1 VSSILEV
8 LRDDCYKIG
17 PLQAIQYDRKRT
29 ELFPEG
35 YIGGLYWRMRGNRFN
50 ERKGSGVL
58 ETLFCGMADVS
69 FDAIVPYLAARPLLI
84 LGEWKSVVDPDND
97 DQVKEVFEPAG
108 LVFPVLTI
116 GNATTERSV
125 FAGYTMFRPYW
136 GNPYSE
142 VLGMLGL
149 AYFFVELQ
157 LEAILGVRYSG
168 NVSSASF
175 VRRYGMRDCGVIP
188 KYMLRDGKLVS
199 GVVSI
204 LERPVFERYV
214 EDELVEAYQDGHV
227 QPESVP
233 EVQPEIPLLFPD
245 IP

>member
-1 VSSILEV
+1 MGSILEV
-8 LRDDCYKIG
+8 LKDDNYKIG

-29 ELFPEG
+29 ALFPEG

-50 ERKGSGVL
+50 ERKGNGVL

-69 FDAIVPYLAARPLLI
+69 FDAIVPYLAARPLLV
-84 LGEWKSVVDPDND
+84 LGEWKGEN
-97 DQVKEVFEPAG
+97 EETFEPAG

-116 GNATTERSV
+116 GGAATERSV

-136 GNPYSE
+136 GSPYSE

-199 GVVSI
+199 GTVSI
-204 LERPVFERYV
+204 LERSDFERYV
-214 EDELVEAYQDGHV
+214 ENELVKAYRDSQSENTG
-227 QPESVP
+227 
-233 EVQPEIPLLFPD
+233 LLF
-245 IP
+245 